1 MFVTPQVSRFAK
13 CDERLGREV
22 LMKGSNNSGSECSNL
37 DCDLALM
44 FLSAR
49 IFVGTPAHL
58 LTTPSTSSS
67 GAMVTGPRAT
77 TRPILILII
86 VGSLSFLIFQS
97 TIRQHTLA
105 TLSAPLKLHLQA
117 LSLSLGGLP
126 DSAPA
131 PGTQSCEVCVV
142 DPDSPLCEYG
152 LDNVRQSKAFEG
164 SGYRM
169 RKFLEKA
176 IRGEEVRIGVSSRV
190 ARDCRG
196 GGADCVCRFQVIGAS
211 VTRGHGLKPG
221 QSIWYSQFFEEFQ
234 RMFPNSKIYDGSS
247 PGVNSTS

>member
-1 MFVTPQVSRFAK
+1 
-13 CDERLGREV
+13 
-22 LMKGSNNSGSECSNL
+22 
-37 DCDLALM
+37 
-44 FLSAR
+44 
-49 IFVGTPAHL
+49 
-58 LTTPSTSSS
+58 
-67 GAMVTGPRAT
+67 MVTGPRAT

-176 IRGEEVRIGVSSRV
+176 IRGEEVKHFDKDLVWDEGSEL
-190 ARDCRG
+190 A
-196 GGADCVCRFQVIGAS
+196 
-211 VTRGHGLKPG
+211 GHGVKELVCEEN
-221 QSIWYSQFFEEFQ
+221 ICVSQHPSQLLPPHPHSQEGG
-234 RMFPNSKIYDGSS
+234 R
-247 PGVNSTS
+247 TSR